1 MQWYRRVQF
10 LKGHHFTVFEKS
22 HKKVSFNIAS
32 EASYVYNIKWS
43 CQKCQKS
50 STLRAFEN
58 LKLGVK
64 QCYQIDI
71 RTRCKG
77 HGVFLLA
84 FGPSGF
90 RRYLIKSR
98 AITVGKIPPAAKNIC
113 KMSGGRYPMHIKLPY
128 NQPTSPPYTTQ
139 KFLWQLENI
148 FDNTDVRLS

>member
-10 LKGHHFTVFEKS
+10 LKGHHFTVFEN
-22 HKKVSFNIAS
+22 HIKKVSFNIAS
-32 EASYVYNIKWS
+32 EASYVYNIERS

-58 LKLGVK
+58 LKLGVIK
-64 QCYQIDI
+64 CYQIDI